1 MSTEPPSVARL
12 PLHGREGRGLHT
24 LVDPDVYAW
33 ARGSR
38 WYMNVRGYV
47 FRHRDPQRRN
57 HRRTARLHNLILPPG
72 PGQVVDHINRN
83 PLDNR
88 RANLRLVTPAENA
101 MNRGSKPGVSSYRGV
116 TQGAGRWEV
125 RIRTQN
131 VRLHLGYYGRAEE
144 AAYVY
149 DLFAL
154 LLMQDLAQTN
164 FPRAR
169 YERRT
174 QQLRVLLGLQ
184 GPED

>member
-1 MSTEPPSVARL
+1 MSASKSRL
-12 PLHGREGRGLHT
+12 PLHGREGRGQHT

-33 ARGSR
+33 ARASR
-38 WYMNVRGYV
+38 WYMNSRGYV
-47 FRHRDPQRRN
+47 FRHRDPLRKN
-57 HRRTARLHNLILPPG
+57 HRQTERLHNLILAPG
-72 PGQVVDHINRN
+72 SGQVVDHINRN

-88 RANLRLVTPAENA
+88 RSNLRLVTPAENA
-101 MNRGSKPGVSSYRGV
+101 MNRGTRTGVSAYRGV

-125 RIRTQN
+125 RIRTRN
-131 VRLHLGYYGRAEE
+131 VRVHLGYYGRPEE

-169 YERRT
+169 YERRNR
-174 QQLRVLLGLQ
+174 QLRALLGLQ
-184 GPED
+184 TPAD